1 MKLRTMGIAGPR
13 VPAMLMLAA
22 TVLAVAGCGGGGS
35 GSGAAPQ
42 SAAPTV
48 SPFTSQSINQD
59 TPTGAVPFTVSDDG
73 GADALMLTVS
83 SSDPS
88 IVSVDGITLAGNGV
102 NRTINVLPSEDATGR
117 VNITINAKD
126 AQGNAG
132 FSILPLTIT
141 AVTQSIT
148 SYTNS
153 TFAKDENDTP
163 VQVSGFTFVQDGDD
177 DSTFAS
183 LVQ

>member
-1 MKLRTMGIAGPR
+1 MKLRTLGIAGPR
-13 VPAMLMLAA
+13 VPAMLI
-22 TVLAVAGCGGGGS
+22 LAVTALAVSACGGGGGS
-35 GSGAAPQ
+35 GAATPQ
-42 SAAPTV
+42 GAPTV

-73 GADALMLTVS
+73 GADALLLTVS

-88 IVSVDGITLAGNGV
+88 IVAIDGITLGGNGV
-102 NRTINVLPSEDATGR
+102 NRTVNVLPSEDATGR
-117 VNITINAKD
+117 VNIMINAKD
-126 AQGNAG
+126 AQGNVG
-132 FSILPLTIT
+132 FSIFPLTIN
-141 AVTQSIT
+141 AVNQSIT

-163 VQVSGFTFVQDGDD
+163 VQVSGFTFLQDGDD
-177 DSTFAS
+177 DNTFAS

>member
-1 MKLRTMGIAGPR
+1 MKLETTLRARPH
-13 VPAMLMLAA
+13 VPAMLMLAVTA
-22 TVLAVAGCGGGGS
+22 LAVTACGGGGGS
-35 GSGAAPQ
+35 GSPMAQGAPN
-42 SAAPTV
+42 V
-48 SPFTSQSINQD
+48 SPFTSQSVNQD

-73 GADALMLTVS
+73 GADALTFTVS

-88 IVSVDGITLAGNGV
+88 IVSIDGITLAGNGV
-102 NRTINVLPSEDATGR
+102 NRTVNVLPSEDATGR
-117 VNITINAKD
+117 VNIMINAKD
-126 AQGNAG
+126 AQGNVG
-132 FSILPLTIT
+132 FSILPLTVN

-153 TFAKDENDTP
+153 TFAKDDSDTP

-177 DSTFAS
+177 DNTFAS